1 MVLPRMED
9 QPEVRTLAVAALRR
23 YGYAV
28 LDAPNGE
35 DALSRTD
42 AFPGTIHLLVTYLC
56 RE

>member
-1 MVLPRMED
+1 MED
-9 QPEVRTLAVAALRR
+9 QPEVCTLAVAALRR